1 MTDAPTPPT
10 GRDDASR
17 QAKMAQRPFW
27 KTWWFILACI
37 IVVALAAAAAAAIGG
52 DIDTGA
58 LPGDT
63 SSDTTDDQGDST
75 DGGFGSPAADGE
87 FTFTVNSFECGEDS
101 VGEGPF
107 AVEAGG
113 EYCIAEATVENTGD
127 GSQVLNIR
135 SQYLYVGD
143 ERYSPDPDAIFADER
158 AEALFIEEIG
168 AGLSVDGV
176 IVWDVPEGSDPDR
189 LELHE
194 SPFSDGVEVSL

>member
-17 QAKMAQRPFW
+17 QAKATERPFW

-37 IVVALAAAAAAAIGG
+37 IVVALAAAAVLGG
-52 DIDTGA
+52 DIDTGTTA
-58 LPGDT
+58 DET
-63 SSDTTDDQGDST
+63 ASDTTDDQEDSA
-75 DGGFGSPAADGE
+75 DGAGFGSPAADGK

-107 AVEAGG
+107 AVEADG

-127 GSQVLNIR
+127 ESQVLNIR
-135 SQYLYVGD
+135 SQYLYIGD

-158 AEALFIEEIG
+158 AEAFFIEEID

-176 IVWDVPEGSDPDR
+176 IVWDVPDGSDPDR

-194 SPFSDGVEVSL
+194 SPFSDGVEVDL